1 MSADRPTVLD
11 YEISDDREQII
22 VAAERGDLQRAVAA
36 DRDLDS
42 DEIEELL
49 EEIPSS
55 IAALA
60 EKLRW
65 EGSR

>member
-22 VAAERGDLQRAVAA
+22 VAAERGDLQLAVAA

-49 EEIPSS
+49 EEVPSS
-55 IAALA
+55 IGALS